1 MPIALDALQMGA
13 QEVRRRIWWSS
24 EARTSC
30 PRCSTNRSTPSVC
43 NSWSAS
49 GQPPDLAGFHHEGA
63 SNEFFTLSGSWQRL
77 RSQAEWLPTP
87 PLPAGGAVAIRT
99 TGEYQ
104 TTSAG
109 GERVRAFVPH
119 ALPPADPPIVI
130 EGTLAER
137 VRAAE
142 QALVR
147 LELAGEMVPSLDW
160 LSGPSRPRPF
170 GRSHGERGAP
180 APASA
185 LIYAFVRKE
194 AVLSSQIEGTQAT
207 LMDLLNHEAD
217 PKAGAAPPNA
227 DVEEVCNYLD
237 ALNYARDQIQAP
249 SGLPLSM
256 RLLNE
261 THRRLLQGVR
271 GGTKMPGEVR
281 RSQNWI
287 GGSRPGNASYVPPPP
302 NVLPTLL
309 SDFERYMHAEDDLPP
324 VARAGLLH
332 VQFETIHPYLDGNGR
347 IGRLLV
353 TLLLEHWQ
361 LLTRPLLYLS
371 LFFKRHRRE
380 YYRRL
385 DAVRVDGD
393 WEGWLDFFLDGI
405 ATIADEAVA
414 TSRDLVA
421 LVAADRTRVLE
432 QRGATLLAAQLFE
445 RLPGRPIVSASWVV
459 EVLST
464 TKPTAGRAIEA
475 LVSAGVLVETTGR
488 KRDRSYAYEAYLD
501 RLRAGTEL
509 ETR

>member
-1 MPIALDALQMGA
+1 MAVGNAT
-13 QEVRRRIWWSS
+13 VTS
-24 EARTSC
+24 E
-30 PRCSTNRSTPSVC
+30 
-43 NSWSAS
+43 
-49 GQPPDLAGFHHEGA
+49 
-63 SNEFFTLSGSWQRL
+63 
-77 RSQAEWLPTP
+77 
-87 PLPAGGAVAIRT
+87 GAVAIRT

-109 GERVRAFVPH
+109 GDHVRAFVPH

-147 LELAGEMVPSLDW
+147 LELAGDMVPSLDW
-160 LSGPSRPRPF
+160 F
-170 GRSHGERGAP
+170 
-180 APASA
+180 
-185 LIYAFVRKE
+185 IYAFVRKE

-302 NVLPTLL
+302 NVLPVLL
-309 SDFERYMHAEDDLPP
+309 SDLERYLHADGGLPA
-324 VARAGLLH
+324 VVRAGLLH
-332 VQFETIHPYLDGNGR
+332 VQFETIHPYLDGSGR

-393 WEGWLDFFLDGI
+393 WEGWLDFFLDGV

-414 TSRDLVA
+414 TSRDLFV
-421 LVAADRTRVLE
+421 LVVADRTRVLE
-432 QRGATLLAAQLFE
+432 QRGATLLAVQLFE
-445 RLPGRPIVSASWVV
+445 RLPSRPIVSVSWVV
-459 EVLST
+459 DALGT
-464 TKPTAGRAIEA
+464 TRPTAGRAIDA
-475 LVSAGVLVETTGR
+475 LVGAGVLVETTGM
-488 KRDRSYAYEAYLD
+488 KRDRSYAYQGYLD

-509 ETR
+509 DVM